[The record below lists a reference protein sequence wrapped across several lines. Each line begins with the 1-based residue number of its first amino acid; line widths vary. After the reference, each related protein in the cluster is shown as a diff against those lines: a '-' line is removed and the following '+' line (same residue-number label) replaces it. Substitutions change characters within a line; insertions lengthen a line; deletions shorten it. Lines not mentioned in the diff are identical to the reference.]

1 MTEDHGTFYIIAEF
15 LFSILILLGLS
26 AGIVYI
32 AIILKELVKGT
43 FGKD

>member
-15 LFSILILLGLS
+15 LFSIIIVLGLS
-26 AGIVYI
+26 TGIVYI
-32 AIILKELVKGT
+32 AVILKELIKGT

>member
-15 LFSILILLGLS
+15 LLSILILLGLS
-26 AGIVYI
+26 TGIIYVS
-32 AIILKELVKGT
+32 IILKELIKGT

>member
-1 MTEDHGTFYIIAEF
+1 MTDDHGTFYIIAEF

-26 AGIVYI
+26 TGVIYVL
-32 AIILKELVKGT
+32 IILKELIKGT